1 MNNFYPIYTTANECQ
16 DCYKCVRHC
25 SCKAIQIV
33 NARAAVMPDRC
44 VCCGE
49 CVKVCPSHAKK
60 IRSDLGRAKLL
71 VETKE
76 TVYASIAPSFHGYF
90 PNVPI
95 ERLAAAL
102 KQLGFAGAS
111 ETALGAQ
118 LVSSFNAQALAESK
132 PGVYLSSACPAI
144 VDYVGKY
151 LPEWKDAILPIA
163 SPVMAHAKL
172 LRQTFQVEGEKPIKI
187 VFFGPCAAKKNESDR
202 CGSVLNLALTFAE
215 LQNWLDEA
223 KIDLSDAASLPDA
236 PLVPEPA
243 QEGRLYSF
251 EGGMND
257 TMRSDDTSV
266 QFLAISG
273 LPNVQRV
280 LQQVDRATVETLGG
294 KVFLEL
300 LACDGGCVN
309 GPVMPEG
316 GSKIDVLMKTALA
329 AQQAAKQAA
338 AQTARA
344 AKQQQPTVQRVSAD
358 VGHKLMSSV
367 GRPVNLDIRQP
378 ILVQPIHDL
387 PKEEWVIKE
396 ALESVGKFKP
406 EDELNCGG
414 CGYNTCRQFAQAMID
429 GKAESKM
436 CLSWLRKNSEKTS
449 NALIKFI
456 PTAVVLADKNLQ
468 VIECNRHFAQLAGDD
483 TLEAF
488 DAVGNL
494 TGAFLDT
501 IVEYTDLFNMVLKSG
516 EEVERYNQLYG
527 NRIVNISVFS
537 ISPGQT
543 VGAVIQ
549 DVTQSELQREQIAE
563 KAREVIRKN
572 VLTVQKIA
580 RDLGEHMADTEIL
593 LNEVAGTYC
602 DHSPI
607 AGLEVRLPGDEKK
620 SDEKTDVE
628 KKSDEN
634 GEGKP

>member
-1 MNNFYPIYTTANECQ
+1 MNNFYPIYTTPNECQ

-60 IRSDLGRAKLL
+60 IRTDLGRAKLL
-71 VETKE
+71 IESKE
-76 TVYASIAPSFHGYF
+76 IVYASVAPSFHGFF
-90 PNVPI
+90 PNVSI
-95 ERLAAAL
+95 ERLSAAL
-102 KQLGFAGAS
+102 KRLGFAGTS

-118 LVSSFNAQALAESK
+118 LVSSSNAQLLAEAK
-132 PGVYLSSACPAI
+132 PGVYISSACPAI

-163 SPVMAHAKL
+163 SPILAHAKL
-172 LRQTFQVEGEKPIKI
+172 LRKEFQTVSAEGTVVGKPIKI

-202 CGSVLNLALTFAE
+202 NPNLLNLALTFAE
-215 LQNWLDEA
+215 LQQWFDEA
-223 KIDLSDAASLPDA
+223 KIDLSDATDLPD
-236 PLVPEPA
+236 VPVVPQAA

-257 TMRSDDTSV
+257 TMRSDDSRV
-266 QFLAISG
+266 QLVAVSG
-273 LPNVQRV
+273 LPNVRRI
-280 LQQVDRATVETLGG
+280 LEQVDRKTVETLGG

-316 GSKIDVLMKTALA
+316 GSKVDVLMRTALA
-329 AQQAAKQAA
+329 AWQNETNQAAPR
-338 AQTARA
+338 T
-344 AKQQQPTVQRVSAD
+344 P
-358 VGHKLMSSV
+358 MSSV
-367 GRPVNLDIRQP
+367 GRPVELDIRQP
-378 ILVQPIHDL
+378 ILVQPIHEL

-396 ALESVGKFKP
+396 ALESIGKFKP

-414 CGYNTCRQFAQAMID
+414 CGYNTCRQFAQAMLD

-456 PTAVVLADKNLQ
+456 PTAVVLADRNLQ
-468 VIECNRHFAQLAGDD
+468 VIECNRHFAQLVGDD

-494 TGAFLDT
+494 TGAFLNT
-501 IVEYTDLFNMVLKSG
+501 MIEYTDLFDMVLKTG

-607 AGLEVRLPGDEKK
+607 AGLEIRLPGD
-620 SDEKTDVE
+620 S
-628 KKSDEN
+628 KSDEN
-634 GEGKP
+634 KGDRKGDEIKTKEKKAEEQDANGKSGGRP

>member
-1 MNNFYPIYTTANECQ
+1 MNSFYPIYTTANECQ

-33 NARAAVMPDRC
+33 NARAAVIPDRC

-76 TVYASIAPSFHGYF
+76 TVFASIAPSFHGFF
-90 PNVPI
+90 PNISI
-95 ERLAAAL
+95 ERLAAGM
-102 KQLGFAGAS
+102 KRLGFAGTS

-118 LVSSFNAQALAESK
+118 LVSSFNAQLLAQSK
-132 PGVYLSSACPAI
+132 PGVYISSACPAI
-144 VDYVGKY
+144 VDYIGKY

-172 LRQTFQVEGEKPIKI
+172 LRQTYQVEGEKPIKV

-202 CGSVLNLALTFAE
+202 NANILNLALTFTD
-215 LQNWLDEA
+215 LQQWFDEA
-223 KIDLSDAASLPDA
+223 KIDLTDAASLPDA
-236 PLVPEPA
+236 PVVPEPA

-257 TMRSDDTSV
+257 TMRSDDPSV
-266 QFLAISG
+266 QLLAISG
-273 LPNVQRV
+273 LTNVQRV
-280 LQQVDRATVETLGG
+280 LEQVDRATIETLGG

-316 GSKIDVLMKTALA
+316 GSRVDILMKTALA
-329 AQQAAKQAA
+329 AKQAA
-338 AQTARA
+338 IHQATENPSAATEGKTATSVTTANIR
-344 AKQQQPTVQRVSAD
+344 T
-358 VGHKLMSSV
+358 SSV
-367 GRPVNLDIRQP
+367 GRPVNLDIRLP
-378 ILVQPIHDL
+378 ILVKPIHDL

-456 PTAVVLADKNLQ
+456 PIAVVLADKNLQ

-501 IVEYTDLFNMVLKSG
+501 IVEYTDLFNMVLKTG

-628 KKSDEN
+628 KKSDDN